1 MSNETPDPSSERRQ
15 TAPGK
20 PASRQPPD
28 ANTGQEQDREEGQEI
43 PKTGRDPSEPI
54 EEDVANDIPTD
65 DDGDEDDDETGKIEL
80 PGEDGQGDRRDVSR
94 PAGNP

>member
-1 MSNETPDPSSERRQ
+1 MGTPTPKP

-28 ANTGQEQDREEGQEI
+28 ASLGQDSNGDEGQEL
-43 PKTGRDPSEPI
+43 PKTGRDPLEPI

-65 DDGDEDDDETGKIEL
+65 DDDADDDDADEDESGTLEL
-80 PGEDGQGDRRDVSR
+80 PGEGGKRDRLNSSSPKDDQ
-94 PAGNP
+94 

>member
-1 MSNETPDPSSERRQ
+1 MSNETPNPTDQPRQ

-20 PASRQPPD
+20 PGSRQPPD
-28 ANTGQEQDREEGQEI
+28 ANTGQI

-54 EEDVANDIPTD
+54 EEDVENDIPTD
-65 DDGDEDDDETGKIEL
+65 DDDSDEDDETGNIEL